1 MPHRPIEYT
10 LDCFLPPPTI
20 LGLLLIQPSSPSPIL
35 ISSLN
40 HRSLFSSPHPWSS
53 FVSTSSLL
61 SSSPS
66 LSSYLSLSPSTSP
79 TAVSFST
86 IILFLSLWLSDVRV
100 FSALFQFCPCWW
112 WFVFLCGCSVLFGW
126 KWFVFALELGFWI
139 RKCLC

>member
-20 LGLLLIQPSSPSPIL
+20 LGLLLIQSSSPSPIL

-61 SSSPS
+61 SSYPS

-79 TAVSFST
+79 TAVGFST
-86 IILFLSLWLSDVRV
+86 IILFLSLWLSDVHV

-112 WFVFLCGCSVLFGW
+112 WFVFLCGCC
-126 KWFVFALELGFWI
+126 
-139 RKCLC
+139 CLVGNDSCLR